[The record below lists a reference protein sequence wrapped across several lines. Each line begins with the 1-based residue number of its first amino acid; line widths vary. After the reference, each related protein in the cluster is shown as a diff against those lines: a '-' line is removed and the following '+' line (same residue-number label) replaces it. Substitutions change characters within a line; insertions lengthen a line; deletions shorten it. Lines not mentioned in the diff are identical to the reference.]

1 MTETFRLDAPPER
14 VWRYL
19 LDPERVVLCLP
30 GASLDEVVDEGTYEG
45 SVRVSVGPV
54 TVTYRGRMV
63 FEEVDDEARRVR
75 MGGKGRESTGS
86 GSATMSMVGTVAAT
100 GDGGSE
106 VTVESDVRVSGK
118 IVRFG
123 RGMIERVS
131 REIFNDFA
139 ACMAETLEREGE
151 APEGEAPEDEEAEA
165 PEGEA
170 PEDEEA
176 EARSA
181 AAGGA
186 PAEALSGEGLEGP
199 SRPREA
205 ARGLT
210 FLWRAFRSWL
220 RDVFRDRDE

>member
-1 MTETFRLDAPPER
+1 MSSLTITETFRVDAPPKR

-30 GASLDEVVDEGTYEG
+30 GASLDEVVDERTCEG
-45 SVRVSVGPV
+45 SVRVSLGPV

-63 FEEVDDEARRVR
+63 FEEVDHEARRVR

-131 REIFNDFA
+131 REIFKEFA
-139 ACMAETLEREGE
+139 ACVAETLEREGE
-151 APEGEAPEDEEAEA
+151 VPEGEALEA
-165 PEGEA
+165 PG
-170 PEDEEA
+170 
-176 EARSA
+176 A
-181 AAGGA
+181 AAGGGQ
-186 PAEALSGEGLEGP
+186 P
-199 SRPREA
+199 EA

-210 FLWRAFRSWL
+210 FLWRVFRSGL
-220 RDVFRDRDE
+220 RDLLRDRES

>member
-1 MTETFRLDAPPER
+1 MKTVSSLTITETFRLDAPPER

-63 FEEVDDEARRVR
+63 FEEVDEEARRVR

-139 ACMAETLEREGE
+139 ACMAETLETEGE
-151 APEGEAPEDEEAEA
+151 ASEG
-165 PEGEA
+165 
-170 PEDEEA
+170 EEA

-186 PAEALSGEGLEGP
+186 PAEALSGEGLEAP

-210 FLWRAFRSWL
+210 LLWRAFRSWL
-220 RDVFRDRDE
+220 RDLFRDRES

>member
-1 MTETFRLDAPPER
+1 MSSLTISETFRLDAPPER

-19 LDPERVVLCLP
+19 LDPERVVVCLP
-30 GASLDEVVDEGTYEG
+30 GASLDEVVDERTCEG

-139 ACMAETLEREGE
+139 ACMAETLEAEGE
-151 APEGEAPEDEEAEA
+151 GQEARSVAA
-165 PEGEA
+165 GGVS
-170 PEDEEA
+170 

-181 AAGGA
+181 AAGG
-186 PAEALSGEGLEGP
+186 GEP
-199 SRPREA
+199 EA
-205 ARGLT
+205 ARGLN

-220 RDVFRDRDE
+220 RDLFRDRES

>member
-1 MTETFRLDAPPER
+1 MKTVSSLTITETFRLDAPPER

-139 ACMAETLEREGE
+139 ACMAETLETEGEETESEASEGEVSEGEALEGE
-151 APEGEAPEDEEAEA
+151 APEAP
-165 PEGEA
+165 
-170 PEDEEA
+170 
-176 EARSA
+176 SA
-181 AAGGA
+181 TAGGG
-186 PAEALSGEGLEGP
+186 PPEAV
-199 SRPREA
+199 
-205 ARGLT
+205 RGLT

-220 RDVFRDRDE
+220 RDLFRDRES